1 LMEGAVNWQFF
12 CNEHEGLERFKFFM
26 LAADTL
32 PDMQYGETRK
42 REIVSWECR
51 TVTTDGA

>member
-1 LMEGAVNWQFF
+1 MEGAVNWQFF